1 MCGKFVFIFSDG
13 ISFSFSS
20 RNELRK
26 VPGQAQVFTAKKQYL
41 HATKTLIQGLELAN
55 GPLSPIEGLN
65 ELRGDLQ
72 LRVQQLYMKLI
83 DELNRHLYQHS
94 TAESLTNF
102 HRHGSTRNSNLST
115 PLPHSSATTA
125 ASPFQRSGMRRSAE
139 RAEANQKMRKVLFEL
154 SQSGF
159 DLNKTELIEDTDL
172 LDADA
177 SFFIIVECF
186 SLLKR
191 VPDSL
196 DVSAMFG

>member
-1 MCGKFVFIFSDG
+1 MFLPTHFYKNNFLRS
-13 ISFSFSS
+13 
-20 RNELRK
+20 NELRK

-55 GPLSPIEGLN
+55 GPLSPIEGLH
-65 ELRGDLQ
+65 ELRADLQ
-72 LRVQQLYMKLI
+72 QRVQQLYMKLI

-94 TAESLTNF
+94 TVETLTNF

-115 PLPHSSATTA
+115 PSGAANSLIA

-139 RAEANQKMRKVLFEL
+139 RAEANHKMRKILFEL

-196 DVSAMFG
+196 EVRSKWFFF